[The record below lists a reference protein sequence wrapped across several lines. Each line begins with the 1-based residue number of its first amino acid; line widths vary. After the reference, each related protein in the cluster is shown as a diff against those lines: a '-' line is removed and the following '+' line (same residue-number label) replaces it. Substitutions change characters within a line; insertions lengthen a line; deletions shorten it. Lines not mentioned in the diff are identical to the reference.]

1 MEDLIL
7 GFGRASLTEGKKEQE
22 VINRERQV
30 LEKAAGKRGKGKGWS
45 LGEDVRDK

>member
-1 MEDLIL
+1 MIL

-30 LEKAAGKRGKGKGWS
+30 LENAAGKRGKGKG
-45 LGEDVRDK
+45 